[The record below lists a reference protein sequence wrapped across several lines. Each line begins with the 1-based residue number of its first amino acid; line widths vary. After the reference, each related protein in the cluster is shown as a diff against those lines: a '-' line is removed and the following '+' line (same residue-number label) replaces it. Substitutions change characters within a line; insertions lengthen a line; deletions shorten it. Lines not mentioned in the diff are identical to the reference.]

1 MRKQIKS
8 EEVFYNNLVTLIKNT
23 LINDPNFKG
32 TWSEPSFYDKEGKVH
47 YGLFVEKAN
56 IILEEIEKTKHLI
69 EFKDSLEIPDIRNK
83 LSPITNMIALFER
96 GDYAYIKNKGL
107 DEVKKSINYL
117 TQREVYEN
125 IK

>member
-1 MRKQIKS
+1 MRKQIKA

-32 TWSEPSFYDKEGKVH
+32 TWNELSFYDREGKVH

-69 EFKDSLEIPDIRNK
+69 EFEDSLEVPDIRNK
-83 LSPITNMIALFER
+83 LSPITNFIALFER
-96 GDYAYIKNKGL
+96 GEYAYMKNKGL

-117 TQREVYEN
+117 AQRDVYEL
-125 IK
+125 

>member
-1 MRKQIKS
+1 MRKRLKA
-8 EEVFYNNLVTLIKNT
+8 EEVFYNNLISLIKNT

-32 TWSEPSFYDKEGKVH
+32 SWNELSFYDREGKIH

-69 EFKDSLEIPDIRNK
+69 EFEDSLEVPDIRNK

-96 GDYAYIKNKGL
+96 GEYAYIKDKGL
-107 DEVKKSINYL
+107 DEVKKSVNYL
-117 TQREVYEN
+117 AQRDVYE
-125 IK
+125 